1 MTIDKEITKRV
12 EQLVDEAAEE
22 YDEFPQEICDELNN
36 ITGNDWSGEEYL
48 EYCAGYWESPWS
60 LEEVVYA
67 LLNNGEFPQRKIE
80 NLYAWVPVQID
91 MAEEDIISFFR
102 YGKYKDNISKTNLF
116 IDIDKNSLF
125 DELQNEFTEWKCD
138 ERRLS
143 KSNNTSFYSTKN
155 DRYGYE
161 KIIDINAGYESKFIN
176 ITLKNMDDDEKNRF
190 ISIINKWAGAIV
202 QV

>member
-1 MTIDKEITKRV
+1 M
-12 EQLVDEAAEE
+12 
-22 YDEFPQEICDELNN
+22 
-36 ITGNDWSGEEYL
+36 
-48 EYCAGYWESPWS
+48 
-60 LEEVVYA
+60 VYA
-67 LLNNGEFPQRKIE
+67 LLNNGEFPQRKID

-102 YGKYKDNISKTNLF
+102 YGKYKDNISKTDLF
-116 IDIDKNSLF
+116 IDIDINSLF

-161 KIIDINAGYESKFIN
+161 KIIDIYADYESKFIN
-176 ITLKNMDDDEKNRF
+176 ITLNNMDDDEKNRF

-202 QV
+202 QE